1 MLMTIENIRQFN
13 RYYTRILG
21 VFDKRVFNL
30 DYSMIDMRIL
40 GEIARNKGT
49 TANQLAKFM
58 RMDRSYLSRIVNK
71 LEKAGYILRENDPND
86 KRIFRLFLTD
96 EGEALNR
103 YIEEQSNK
111 QILELLHSLETK
123 EITQLETAMNTIET
137 ILGQVVPKEM
147 EEN

>member
-1 MLMTIENIRQFN
+1 MTIQNIRQFN

-21 VFDKRVFNL
+21 VFDKRVFDL

-71 LEKAGYILRENDPND
+71 LEKVGYILRENDPND

-137 ILGQVVPKEM
+137 ILGQVVPNEM

>member
-1 MLMTIENIRQFN
+1 MTIENIRQFN